1 MDSYDSDMHIFC
13 LYDRKCKR
21 RSKNCN
27 KGYYN
32 RERKTYAIEQTF
44 SGKATFKTSN
54 KKIAVI
60 KNGKIIGKSIGK
72 AKITIKDKGNTYI
85 YKITVAKA
93 YLNQNEIIVNVGKT
107 VNLKIKGMK
116 GKVKWSS
123 LNKKVATVKMVKL
136 LERKQVKRLFR
147 QK

>member
-1 MDSYDSDMHIFC
+1 MPLSR
-13 LYDRKCKR
+13 LLA
-21 RSKNCN
+21 
-27 KGYYN
+27 
-32 RERKTYAIEQTF
+32 ERQHLRLA
-44 SGKATFKTSN
+44 N

-123 LNKKVATVKMVKL
+123 LNKKVATSKKW
-136 LERKQVKRLFR
+136 
-147 QK
+147 